1 MRVWVCVRV
10 GAGVRAGVR
19 VHAGVRAGVRVRP
32 GVNALHFMRESAR
45 FH

>member
-10 GAGVRAGVR
+10 GAGVRVR
-19 VHAGVRAGVRVRP
+19 VRAGVRVRP